1 MKVVVDSNIVFS
13 ALLNTKSKIG
23 NLLINGAT
31 FFDFYSVGLLRNE
44 ILRHKK
50 KILKITGFSQKQFD
64 DTFQIITSR
73 IKFIDDIL
81 ISDKDFKKSIELVSD
96 IDINDSMFI
105 ALNNHLPSHFWTG
118 DKKLI
123 SGLRKKGY
131 SKIFASDELYDIFLE
146 KQLEKK

>member
-105 ALNNHLPSHFWTG
+105 SFKQSFT
-118 DKKLI
+118 I
-123 SGLRKKGY
+123 SFLDRRQKVDFRITEKR
-131 SKIFASDELYDIFLE
+131 IFKDFYF
-146 KQLEKK
+146 